1 MKLARFV
8 LLATSVIPI
17 VTPGVTAEARQ
28 HESHNQ
34 QMPPPLVRIVR
45 EATAPFRDPQM
56 AIAAGYVP
64 KSFCV
69 SGPEQGAMGVHFVNP
84 GLVKDGL
91 LDPEKPEALVYE
103 PKDGRLRLVAAEF
116 IVFADSWHAHD
127 VAPPALFGQLLN
139 YIAAPNRYGNPNFY
153 EIHVWAWKDNP
164 FGEFVD
170 WNPSVS
176 CADHP
181 GGQ

>member
-1 MKLARFV
+1 M
-8 LLATSVIPI
+8 SD
-17 VTPGVTAEARQ
+17 
-28 HESHNQ
+28 
-34 QMPPPLVRIVR
+34 IVR
-45 EATAPFRDPQM
+45 EATAPFRDPQV

-84 GLVKDGL
+84 ALVKDGL

-139 YIAAPNRYGNPNFY
+139 YIPAPNRYGNPNFY

-164 FGEFVD
+164 FGVFVD
-170 WNPSVS
+170 WNPR
-176 CADHP
+176 CP
-181 GGQ
+181 PPTIRCQ

>member
-1 MKLARFV
+1 M
-8 LLATSVIPI
+8 
-17 VTPGVTAEARQ
+17 TAEARQ

-34 QMPPPLVRIVR
+34 QVPPPFVKIVR
-45 EATAPFRDPQM
+45 EATAPFRDPQV

-84 GLVKDGL
+84 ALVKDGL
-91 LDPEKPEALVYE
+91 LDPEMPEALVYE
-103 PKDGRLRLVAAEF
+103 PKDGGLRLVAAEF

-164 FGEFVD
+164 FGVFVD
-170 WNPSVS
+170 WNPRVS

-181 GGQ
+181 GQQ